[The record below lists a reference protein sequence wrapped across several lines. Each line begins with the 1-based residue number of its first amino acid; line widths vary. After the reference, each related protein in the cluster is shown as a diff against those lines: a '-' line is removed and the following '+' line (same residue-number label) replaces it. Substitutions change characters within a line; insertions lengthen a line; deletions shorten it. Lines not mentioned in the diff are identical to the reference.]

1 MTTHEIMQRAKKAS
15 KRFFA
20 TADEK
25 NAALI
30 NMADSLE
37 AHQTEILAANGADVA
52 AARGNMSEVM
62 IDRLLLTPERIHAM
76 ACGMRDVARLH
87 DPVGEVLSEH
97 KHPGGMLI
105 RKVCVPM
112 GVVAIIYESRPNVT
126 SDAASLALK
135 SGNACILR
143 SGKEAH
149 ASAEA
154 ITNALREGL
163 SVSGMDSD
171 LVQLVSD
178 TSRESS
184 YELMRGNGYIDLL
197 IPRGGKGLIKACVEN
212 ATVPCIKT
220 GTGICHIYV
229 DKAADIEKA
238 LNIVENDKTSRPSVC
253 NAAEVCLVHESIAEK
268 FLPML
273 EGRLVE
279 KRAAQGK
286 PAVELR
292 ADGRAI
298 KYLKTAA
305 PAGGSDF
312 DTEFLDY
319 ILAVGVVDSVE
330 SAVMHISAHSTHHSD
345 AIITEDAAAAECFTR
360 SVDSA
365 AVYVNASTRFTD
377 GGEFG
382 LGCEMG
388 ISTQKLHARG
398 PMGIRELTTYKY
410 IVTGNGN
417 IR

>member
-212 ATVPCIKT
+212 ATVHCT
-220 GTGICHIYV
+220 ENGTGI
-229 DKAADIEKA
+229 
-238 LNIVENDKTSRPSVC
+238 
-253 NAAEVCLVHESIAEK
+253 
-268 FLPML
+268 
-273 EGRLVE
+273 
-279 KRAAQGK
+279 
-286 PAVELR
+286 
-292 ADGRAI
+292 
-298 KYLKTAA
+298 
-305 PAGGSDF
+305 
-312 DTEFLDY
+312 
-319 ILAVGVVDSVE
+319 
-330 SAVMHISAHSTHHSD
+330 
-345 AIITEDAAAAECFTR
+345 
-360 SVDSA
+360 
-365 AVYVNASTRFTD
+365 
-377 GGEFG
+377 
-382 LGCEMG
+382 
-388 ISTQKLHARG
+388 
-398 PMGIRELTTYKY
+398 
-410 IVTGNGN
+410 
-417 IR
+417 